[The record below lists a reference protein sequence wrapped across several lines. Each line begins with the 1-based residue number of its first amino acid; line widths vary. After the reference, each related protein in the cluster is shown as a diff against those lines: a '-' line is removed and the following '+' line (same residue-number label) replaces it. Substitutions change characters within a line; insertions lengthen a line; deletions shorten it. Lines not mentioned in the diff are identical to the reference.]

1 MSIQCSYV
9 SRLVADVVAAFALA
23 ACCAGGVAAQTIAR
37 AGGGLST
44 SPFQSDARWI
54 AAQADA
60 PAATTA
66 QGNVDAAATVVP
78 LPIFRHSFTVRGK
91 TGGAK
96 LVSATLNISGLGQF
110 EAHINGHNV
119 TEAVLTPGWSDYRKR
134 IYYDTYDVTK
144 LVVPGENAIG
154 VMLGNGMYNVESPA
168 NRYTKFR
175 GTVRRAEAGRCAG
188 AAVHGWIGAAHYFG
202 WRVEDGGRADHV
214 QQHLRR
220 RGLRRAIGEGGM
232 GRGWLR

>member
-1 MSIQCSYV
+1 MLLRRSCRCRS
-9 SRLVADVVAAFALA
+9 
-23 ACCAGGVAAQTIAR
+23 
-37 AGGGLST
+37 
-44 SPFQSDARWI
+44 
-54 AAQADA
+54 
-60 PAATTA
+60 
-66 QGNVDAAATVVP
+66 
-78 LPIFRHSFTVRGK
+78 FRRSFTVRGK

-154 VMLGNGMYNVESPA
+154 VLLGNGMYNVKCPA

-175 GTVRRAEAGRCAG
+175 GSFGGPKLVAVAG

-202 WRVEDGGRADHV
+202 WRVEDGGGAGHV

-232 GRGWLR
+232 GAQAAASMTSDGQRRAWLLGQ